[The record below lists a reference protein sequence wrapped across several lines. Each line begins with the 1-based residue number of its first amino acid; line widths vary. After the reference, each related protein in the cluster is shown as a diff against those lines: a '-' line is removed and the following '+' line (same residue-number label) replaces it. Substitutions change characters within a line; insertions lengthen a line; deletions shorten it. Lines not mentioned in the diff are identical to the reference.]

1 MYVGQLLICWQVSRN
16 REGVH
21 WERARHGKT
30 IKDQKYYM
38 KTTNSGCSGHL
49 SLFLTLDF
57 TLAFCMLEHTSP
69 PLAAVYCTKYCI
81 HCLHWQQKLSADR
94 LPPLNPK
101 KKHSSADELRGS
113 RLNVRRGQRAG
124 ALWSNI
130 NGFVKSVELTAS
142 FLMSWLGIVNR
153 FS

>member
-21 WERARHGKT
+21 RERARHGKT

-38 KTTNSGCSGHL
+38 ETTNSGCSGHL

-101 KKHSSADELRGS
+101 TSIRQQTNWEVPGWMWEEVRG
-113 RLNVRRGQRAG
+113 LVHYEATLMG
-124 ALWSNI
+124 LWNLLS
-130 NGFVKSVELTAS
+130 LQP
-142 FLMSWLGIVNR
+142 MSWLGIVNR